1 MATAGTGTS
10 PTTTTST
17 SRGSNV
23 TPKKTSKPTP
33 PKAGGGAVGFNP
45 LTGSVGTIPSFIF
58 PNVTTLLGWGLNAH
72 DAGFLAN
79 KSLQVA
85 INHGKFAGGAPTSNA
100 KLQDAMRALFST
112 LPNAYSVISNKYGL
126 PPNPNAKDFGPAV
139 STLYSNL
146 ISTGGNFTSID
157 PKANYSS
164 VPIAVAQGKE
174 LADYSASRQAQANAY
189 DNVKNTLMNWG
200 IDSSQMDSFVKGL
213 VTNTSGQLV
222 NQDALLDQVRSYV
235 NPATGKSP
243 YQEAFP
249 GLVERNTKGT
259 LDEHMTEA
267 QYQQYVSTVQ
277 GVAGQY
283 LPAGTL
289 TKTMISDLV
298 QNNVSAS
305 EFQERVTKGYL
316 AAVNA
321 DANTKTMLSQYGINT
336 QDLAAYFLDPGSIS
350 QGFGKATATGQAR
363 SLNTVEQNVAAAT
376 IAGYAQGVGLN
387 GLSQSGARELAD
399 RVNLGA
405 GSAYGSQSMSSI
417 NNALLSAS
425 KDSQLMGVTPG
436 AQGTPLDV
444 NTMIGSQVAGFQGTS
459 QVQAQAAVMR
469 AEQARVAPFEKG
481 GGYAE
486 TAKGVTGLG
495 SAKQ

>member
-1 MATAGTGTS
+1 MGTNT
-10 PTTTTST
+10 
-17 SRGSNV
+17 
-23 TPKKTSKPTP
+23 TPKPKK
-33 PKAGGGAVGFNP
+33 PKAPTGGAVGFNP
-45 LTGSVGTIPSFIF
+45 LSGQVGTIPSFIF
-58 PNVTTLLGWGLNAH
+58 PDATTLLSWGLNAH
-72 DAGFLAN
+72 DAGFLAG
-79 KSLQVA
+79 KPLQVA
-85 INHGKFAGGAPTSNA
+85 IARRAFSGGAVTSVA
-100 KLQDAMRALFST
+100 KMEDAMRAIF
-112 LPNAYSVISNKYGL
+112 NAMPDAYGKIAAQYGL
-126 PPNPNAKDFGPAV
+126 PANPTAKDFSPAV
-139 STLYSNL
+139 STLFSNL
-146 ISTGGNFTSID
+146 ISTGGNFTAIN
-157 PKANYSS
+157 PQANYSS
-164 VPIAVAQGKE
+164 TPIAVAQGKE
-174 LADYSASRQAQANAY
+174 LADYSASRSAQANAY
-189 DNVKNTLMNWG
+189 DNVKNTLLNWG
-200 IDSSQMDSFVKGL
+200 IDSTQMDSFVKGL

-222 NQDALLDQVRSYV
+222 NQNALLDQVRSYV

-267 QYQQYVSTVQ
+267 QYQQYVSTIQ

-289 TKTMISDLV
+289 SKTMISDLV

-321 DANTKTMLSQYGINT
+321 DANTKAMLAQYGVDTKN
-336 QDLAAYFLDPGSIS
+336 LAAYFLDPGSIN
-350 QGFGKATATGQAR
+350 QGFGKATSTGQAR

-376 IAGYAQGVGLN
+376 IAGYSQGVGLN
-387 GLSQSGARELAD
+387 GLSESGARELAD

-417 NNALLSAS
+417 NNALLGAS
-425 KDSQLMGVTPG
+425 KDTLLTKNLPG
-436 AQGTPLDV
+436 AGGTTVDT
-444 NTMIGSQVAGFQGTS
+444 NTLIGSQVAGFQGTT
-459 QVQAQAAVMR
+459 QQQAQTQVLR
-469 AEQARVAPFEKG
+469 AEQGRVAPFEKG